1 METGGRLERVGRRE
15 IDLQRWRG
23 KKEGGEETGGG
34 VRVQER
40 EGGKNRGETVKGCG
54 RGEKP
59 RGTGQKEIDRERDRA
74 RE

>member
-1 METGGRLERVGRRE
+1 M
-15 IDLQRWRG
+15 
-23 KKEGGEETGGG
+23 K
-34 VRVQER
+34 VQER
-40 EGGKNRGETVKGCG
+40 EGGKNRVETVKGCG